1 MLSSTYFLWDTE
13 YSLYTYFYIFIIILI
28 IWQVQQNYHRLKCE
42 HTRSCCRRH
51 RKVRQRARDAA
62 SRARRLSRE
71 EAEKPWELL
80 TIMKSQSWLPKE
92 GHVRQLLCVDPCC
105 QVCDAASLEIQ
116 QLLRSERSQTSPA
129 LSGLPLGSSCLEMLP
144 VSRVSFEQ
152 NVELHPR
159 HSRRLPLSSGTPV
172 LAQLTEHLT
181 QSTSVVGVRQCWAD
195 LLQVGEEFHRTDVP
209 MVSETVAS
217 SGLRE
222 PVVLMTAG
230 EVMHSN
236 LNYVPQNQDHQ
247 PFNSQISFQTVNP
260 ESTQV
265 MHPMTLSL
273 VTTVPQPFLSPE
285 VLRLLEL
292 HVRKLVHFQR
302 WGLPRRV
309 EESLRQLIPNPPM
322 YFQPES
328 NQPVSFI
335 LNTTSRNYV
344 DRFGNISHQTWCS
357 CTDSQ
362 PTQTFWVSEWSNV
375 EPKRKTHCEE
385 IPSPVGKPLFTPDH
399 NVLRRICLLPEG
411 QVNDSRSNL
420 QKQCTQL
427 FCGLP
432 SMHSESLVTTF
443 LGAQDLSKDT
453 PQSSYK
459 DPDLLKES
467 SPFPLLPHTLP
478 QAPPPCSST
487 SSNESL
493 WEHQDAQLSVPF
505 LTLAEC
511 KTLEWHLLQRQLQL
525 RWGLP
530 GVIPRS
536 PYVQSHMQYKP
547 CNKTKP
553 QETLK
558 KVSCPGKSSSVLT
571 RDLFFIPDHTRRLLE
586 FHLQRQLIHLRWG
599 LPQRIQRSIH
609 LLLSSADQQSR
620 SCSSRALPNV
630 SIPQPG
636 DPEADGSDDMFAL
649 AVDRSSIPTPR
660 LFSQTKA
667 ILKSHVDSKCGQI
680 HQGKVPACVQSSWEC
695 RIPGILAVGTPFSKI
710 SSGQPLE
717 LQAENNSDLYHKVV
731 PLEPEALDQ
740 EKQASSGTLIEHC
753 KRPQALPEEMIKK
766 LETTLQHKYLAF
778 LSGLPAL
785 YCVAP
790 SRATSP
796 AIVSQ
801 SATTEMPPGPVKI
814 PQEKPLTQMIPLED
828 PCRSGLEPCTW
839 HDEEASVNTTGEV
852 QSEGQVERR
861 TEKVFLDS
869 QREILGKLNFHLKK
883 KVLEIKLGIPLTADD
898 LKESNAAGPE
908 SESMQEPVRSL
919 DIPEGT
925 ELQKLPGS
933 GDSPPAPDANRVHL
947 KKQPATAGQTVCH
960 KPSQPSSRTVAH
972 GSVQRGSKASKLR
985 NKTEAQVYC
994 IQMETSGDEPNLEKP
1009 FSTEPQ
1015 RPDKSKSSAHIPTLT
1030 EKSEEPGKPEAVG
1043 DLGEMGAD
1051 LGLSPTS
1058 EKTQH
1063 DGDQEPEKGPQHRT
1077 PQGSSQQNQSFHLE
1091 DPCLPSPQDP
1101 PDLEFP
1107 EPPPKV
1113 FMEREP
1119 ECDKQD
1125 SQTKVNVTPKPA
1137 KIAKV
1142 PQPVASQASQGLPF
1156 RHPPTQGKPFGGQTW
1171 QDHISRGQVM
1181 PTSPHASPSLPEA
1194 GLKTKMKSFFHAI
1207 NPKIKGKT
1215 HVEPIVSIP
1224 GKAAKTSKENVDKGL
1239 PQAKSPTKKTKTESC
1254 RGPKAHSV
1262 SSEKS
1267 VIASFL
1273 TAPHISDSKLR
1284 PGPRQS
1290 GSVSAPGRPRHCPR
1304 HCPLLAYAIQY
1315 RSPP

>member
-13 YSLYTYFYIFIIILI
+13 YSLYAYFYIFIIILI

-92 GHVRQLLCVDPCC
+92 EYVRQLLCVDPCC
-105 QVCDAASLEIQ
+105 HICDAASLEIQ
-116 QLLRSERSQTSPA
+116 QLLQSERTQTSPA
-129 LSGLPLGSSCLEMLP
+129 LSGLPPGSSCLEMLP
-144 VSRVSFEQ
+144 ISRVSFEQ
-152 NVELHPR
+152 NVEHRPR
-159 HSRRLPLSSGTPV
+159 HSRRLPPASGTPI
-172 LAQLTEHLT
+172 LAHLTEHLT
-181 QSTSVVGVRQCWAD
+181 QSTSAVGFQQCYAD
-195 LLQVGEEFHRTDVP
+195 LLQVGEEFRRTDMP

-230 EVMHSN
+230 GTMHNN
-236 LNYVPQNQDHQ
+236 LNYIQQNQDHQ
-247 PFNSQISFQTVNP
+247 SFNSQISFQTPNP
-260 ESTQV
+260 ESTRA

-273 VTTVPQPFLSPE
+273 VTTVSQPFLSPE

-292 HVRKLVHFQR
+292 HVKKLVHFQR

-322 YFQPES
+322 YFQPEN

-375 EPKRKTHCEE
+375 DLEQKIHCEE

-399 NVLRRICLLPEG
+399 SVLRGISLLPEG
-411 QVNDSRSNL
+411 QANDSRNNL
-420 QKQCTQL
+420 QKTCTQL

-432 SMHSESLVTTF
+432 SMHSESLVTSF
-443 LGAQDLSKDT
+443 LGTQDLSKDT

-467 SPFPLLPHTLP
+467 PPFPLLPHTLP
-478 QAPPPCSST
+478 KAAPPFSST
-487 SSNESL
+487 SSNEPL
-493 WEHQDAQLSVPF
+493 YEHQDAQLSVPF

-511 KTLEWHLLQRQLQL
+511 KTLEWHLLQRQLQI

-530 GVIPRS
+530 GVTPRS
-536 PYVQSHMQYKP
+536 PHVQSHIQYKP

-558 KVSCPGKSSSVLT
+558 ASCPGKSFSVLT

-586 FHLQRQLIHLRWG
+586 FHLQKHLIHLRWG

-609 LLLSSADQQSR
+609 SLLSSTDQQFR
-620 SCSSRALPNV
+620 SCSSRALPSV

-636 DPEADGSDDMFAL
+636 HPEADGSGDMFAL
-649 AVDRSSIPTPR
+649 AMDRLSVPMPHFFI
-660 LFSQTKA
+660 QAKA
-667 ILKSHVDSKCGQI
+667 KLKSHVDSKCDQI
-680 HQGKVPACVQSSWEC
+680 HQGKVPACVQSSWE
-695 RIPGILAVGTPFSKI
+695 RRTPGILAVGTPFSKI
-710 SSGQPLE
+710 SPGQPLE
-717 LQAENNSDLYHKVV
+717 LQAESDSDLHHKVV
-731 PLEPEALDQ
+731 PLEPGAFDQ
-740 EKQASSGTLIEHC
+740 EKRASSGTLVEHC
-753 KRPQALPEEMIKK
+753 KRPHALPEETIKK
-766 LETTLQHKYLAF
+766 LETTLRHKYLAF

-785 YCVAP
+785 YCVTP
-790 SRATSP
+790 SRAASP
-796 AIVSQ
+796 AIVSH

-814 PQEKPLTQMIPLED
+814 PQQQPLTQMIPRED
-828 PCRSGLEPCTW
+828 PCQSGLEPCTR
-839 HDEEASVNTTGEV
+839 DDKAASVDTTGEV
-852 QSEGQVERR
+852 HPEGPVKRR
-861 TEKVFLDS
+861 TEKVPLDS

-883 KVLEIKLGIPLTADD
+883 KVLEIKLGFPVTADD
-898 LKESNAAGPE
+898 LKELNAAGPE
-908 SESMQEPVRSL
+908 SKSMQDPVRSL
-919 DIPEGT
+919 GIPEGT
-925 ELQKLPGS
+925 QLQKLPSS

-947 KKQPATAGQTVCH
+947 KKQPATAGQPVCH
-960 KPSQPSSRTVAH
+960 KPSQPSSRTVPH
-972 GSVQRGSKASKLR
+972 GSAQWGSKASKLR
-985 NKTEAQVYC
+985 NKMESQVYC
-994 IQMETSGDEPNLEKP
+994 IQMETSGDEPSLEKP

-1015 RPDKSKSSAHIPTLT
+1015 GKSKSSAHVPTLT
-1030 EKSEEPGKPEAVG
+1030 EKSEEPGKPKAVG
-1043 DLGEMGAD
+1043 DLGERDAD

-1058 EKTQH
+1058 EKTHH
-1063 DGDQEPEKGPQHRT
+1063 DGDEEPEKGPLHRT
-1077 PQGSSQQNQSFHLE
+1077 PQGSSQQRQSSHLE
-1091 DPCLPSPQDP
+1091 DPCLPSPQEP

-1113 FMEREP
+1113 LVEREP
-1119 ECDKQD
+1119 EHDMQD
-1125 SQTKVNVTPKPA
+1125 SQAKVNVSPKPA
-1137 KIAKV
+1137 KVAKV
-1142 PQPVASQASQGLPF
+1142 PQPVASQASRGLPF
-1156 RHPPTQGKPFGGQTW
+1156 PRPPTQGKPFGGQTW
-1171 QDHISRGQVM
+1171 QDHISEGQVM
-1181 PTSPHASPSLPEA
+1181 PISPHASPSLPEA
-1194 GLKTKMKSFFHAI
+1194 GLKTKMKSFFYAI

-1215 HVEPIVSIP
+1215 HVEPKVSIP

-1239 PQAKSPTKKTKTESC
+1239 PQAKSLTKR
-1254 RGPKAHSV
+1254 RGPKAQSV

-1273 TAPHISDSKLR
+1273 TAPHISDSKLW
-1284 PGPRQS
+1284 PGPRQLR
-1290 GSVSAPGRPRHCPR
+1290 SVSAPRRPRHCPR

-1315 RSPP
+1315 RNPP

>member
-1 MLSSTYFLWDTE
+1 MLSSSYFLWDTE
-13 YSLYTYFYIFIIILI
+13 YSLYAYFYIFIIILI

-92 GHVRQLLCVDPCC
+92 EHVRQLLCVDPCC
-105 QVCDAASLEIQ
+105 HICDAASLEIQ
-116 QLLRSERSQTSPA
+116 QLLQSERTQTSPA
-129 LSGLPLGSSCLEMLP
+129 LSGLPPGSSCLEMLP
-144 VSRVSFEQ
+144 ISRVSFEQ
-152 NVELHPR
+152 NMELHPR
-159 HSRRLPLSSGTPV
+159 HSRRLPLASGTPI
-172 LAQLTEHLT
+172 LAHLTEHLT
-181 QSTSVVGVRQCWAD
+181 QSTSAVGFRQCYAD
-195 LLQVGEEFHRTDVP
+195 LLQVGEEFHRTDMP

-230 EVMHSN
+230 GTMHNN
-236 LNYVPQNQDHQ
+236 LNYIQQNQDHQ
-247 PFNSQISFQTVNP
+247 SFNSQISFQTLNP
-260 ESTQV
+260 ESTRA

-273 VTTVPQPFLSPE
+273 VTTVSQPFLSPD

-292 HVRKLVHFQR
+292 HVKKLVHFQR

-322 YFQPES
+322 YFQPEN

-375 EPKRKTHCEE
+375 DLEQKTHCEE

-399 NVLRRICLLPEG
+399 SVLRGICLLPEG
-411 QVNDSRSNL
+411 QAKDSRNNL
-420 QKQCTQL
+420 QKKCTQL

-432 SMHSESLVTTF
+432 SMHSESLVTSF
-443 LGAQDLSKDT
+443 LGTQDLSKDT

-467 SPFPLLPHTLP
+467 PPFPLLPHTLP
-478 QAPPPCSST
+478 KVAPPSSST
-487 SSNESL
+487 SNEPL
-493 WEHQDAQLSVPF
+493 YEHQDAQLSVPF

-511 KTLEWHLLQRQLQL
+511 KTLEWHLLQRQLQI

-530 GVIPRS
+530 GVTPRS
-536 PYVQSHMQYKP
+536 PYVQSHIQYKP

-553 QETLK
+553 HETLK
-558 KVSCPGKSSSVLT
+558 ASCPGKSFSVLT

-586 FHLQRQLIHLRWG
+586 FHLQKHLIHLRWG

-609 LLLSSADQQSR
+609 SLLSSTDQQSR
-620 SCSSRALPNV
+620 SRSSRALPNV
-630 SIPQPG
+630 SIPPPG
-636 DPEADGSDDMFAL
+636 HPEADGSGDMFAL
-649 AVDRSSIPTPR
+649 AMDRLSVPMPH
-660 LFSQTKA
+660 FFVQAKA
-667 ILKSHVDSKCGQI
+667 MLKSHVDSKCDQI

-695 RIPGILAVGTPFSKI
+695 RTPRILAVGTPFSKI
-710 SSGQPLE
+710 SPGQPLE
-717 LQAENNSDLYHKVV
+717 LQAENDSDLHHKVV
-731 PLEPEALDQ
+731 PLEPGTFDQ

-753 KRPQALPEEMIKK
+753 RRPQALPEETIKK
-766 LETTLQHKYLAF
+766 LETTLRHKYLAF

-785 YCVAP
+785 YCVTP
-790 SRATSP
+790 SRAASP
-796 AIVSQ
+796 AIVSH

-814 PQEKPLTQMIPLED
+814 PQEQPLTQMIPLED
-828 PCRSGLEPCTW
+828 LCRSGLEPCTR
-839 HDEEASVNTTGEV
+839 DDKAASVNTTGKV
-852 QSEGQVERR
+852 QPEGQVKRR
-861 TEKVFLDS
+861 TEKVSLDS

-883 KVLEIKLGIPLTADD
+883 KVLEIKLGIPVTADD
-898 LKESNAAGPE
+898 LKELNAAGPE
-908 SESMQEPVRSL
+908 SKSMQEPVRSL
-919 DIPEGT
+919 GIPEGT

-933 GDSPPAPDANRVHL
+933 GDSPPAPDTNKVHL
-947 KKQPATAGQTVCH
+947 KKQPATAGQPVCH
-960 KPSQPSSRTVAH
+960 KPSQPSSRTVPH
-972 GSVQRGSKASKLR
+972 GSAQWGSKASKLR
-985 NKTEAQVYC
+985 NKMESQVYC
-994 IQMETSGDEPNLEKP
+994 IQMETSGDEPSLEKP

-1015 RPDKSKSSAHIPTLT
+1015 GKSKSSAHVTTLT
-1030 EKSEEPGKPEAVG
+1030 EKSEEPGKPKAVG
-1043 DLGEMGAD
+1043 DLGERDAD
-1051 LGLSPTS
+1051 LGLSPTR
-1058 EKTQH
+1058 EKTHH
-1063 DGDQEPEKGPQHRT
+1063 DGDQEPEKGPLHRT
-1077 PQGSSQQNQSFHLE
+1077 PQGSSQQRQSFHLE
-1091 DPCLPSPQDP
+1091 DPCLPSPQEA

-1113 FMEREP
+1113 FVEREP
-1119 ECDKQD
+1119 EHDMQD
-1125 SQTKVNVTPKPA
+1125 SQAKVNVSPKPA
-1137 KIAKV
+1137 KVAKV
-1142 PQPVASQASQGLPF
+1142 PQPVASQASRGLPF
-1156 RHPPTQGKPFGGQTW
+1156 PHPPTQGKPFGGQTW
-1171 QDHISRGQVM
+1171 QDHISRGQVI

-1215 HVEPIVSIP
+1215 HVEPIVSTP

-1239 PQAKSPTKKTKTESC
+1239 PQAKSPTKKIKTENV
-1254 RGPKAHSV
+1254 RGPKAQSV

-1267 VIASFL
+1267 VITCFL

-1284 PGPRQS
+1284 PGLRQLR
-1290 GSVSAPGRPRHCPR
+1290 SVSAPGRPRHCPR

-1315 RSPP
+1315 RNPP